1 MAGIKVPQYEIF
13 KIGTDQLKYYHWD
26 LTISKQEAS
35 KFNELIALFE
45 AQEFRLIAQILNKPI
60 NEIDFSDYIMT
71 LVIDKK
77 SHFKRATA
85 HKGIKL
91 NGNTFR
97 RFVGTT
103 GGLKNNSML
112 FVNIEILDELN
123 RRCECDRDKTIP
135 LVPAKYEAYKA
146 LTCSASQPICDP
158 DKILVVSDCITK
170 YKDDI
175 IQLDNTDPKTESPKL
190 EYKYGVELENNASD
204 GFNLCTI
211 EYMRKVCKSLDIDY
225 ITSGVCLRN
234 AWLKGMMYPFPIIEF
249 FDKYGNGNYIVKDV
263 WGDEHDI
270 REVDMILTESSLKL
284 WKCYDSIDDYVA
296 AYKRNG
302 YGFAVTKISPEKL
315 DDYRELNYQYLQ
327 SYDFTDEDIKE
338 LCAPTVKYLKDA
350 MAGDYESTIKFLGIT
365 GNADVYTWQRALW
378 THPMMLKDPYVIDCI
393 YRMIKKKI
401 NNAKMGKL
409 LVHGNY
415 QVASGDPFI
424 LMQHIAGIK
433 ETGLLKAGE
442 CYSKYWSN
450 QSVDE
455 VVIFRSPM
463 TSHQNIRRC
472 KVANNDDV
480 HFWYKYMDTVMIINS
495 WDTFCM
501 AENGCDWD
509 GDLLFSTDNYT
520 LLKCHKVL
528 PAISCVQKTT
538 DKVIPTE
545 ADILKS
551 NLGGMGNAV
560 GTITN
565 RVTSMME
572 TQANYEPGSN
582 EWKEL
587 EYRILCG
594 QDYQQN
600 EIDKL
605 KGIKAKPMPSYW
617 YHFGACKGDP
627 FLQSICT
634 DKRPYFM
641 IYARDDYRAKY
652 NKYMANTDERCMVN
666 LGLSLDDLIK
676 KSNES
681 PTLLTPQEEHFLNWY
696 YRRLPF
702 GTGPC
707 AMNRIC
713 WHIENEFAGYKI
725 QLKRNSDF
733 NYEDIKVK
741 RRCTEEHR
749 EQLAELIDQ
758 YVKQVAAY
766 KKEAANPE
774 HDMGDSHSKT
784 VGRQLM
790 AARYRKYAKEICPN
804 DDERLNI
811 VLDLC
816 YGKNQNKMF
825 CWDVIGDLICS
836 RLEEL
841 LYLEGGDDYD
851 NI

>member
-1 MAGIKVPQYEIF
+1 MAGIQVPQYEIF
-13 KIGTDQLKYYHWD
+13 KIGTDQLKYYNWD
-26 LTISKQEAS
+26 LTISKQEAM

-45 AQEFRLIAQILNKPI
+45 AQEFRLIAQILDQPI
-60 NEIDFSDYIMT
+60 DEIDFSNYIMT

-77 SHFKRATA
+77 SHFKRATSR
-85 HKGIKL
+85 KGVKL
-91 NGNTFR
+91 NGNVFR

-112 FVNIEILDELN
+112 YVNVNILDELN
-123 RRCECDRDKTIP
+123 RRCECDRDQSIP

-146 LTCSASQPICDP
+146 LTCSASQPICEP
-158 DKILVVSDCITK
+158 NKILVVTDCFTK

-175 IQLDNTDPKTESPKL
+175 IKLDNTDPMTESPKI
-190 EYKYGVELENNASD
+190 EYQYGVELENNATD

-211 EYMRKVCKSLDIDY
+211 DYMKRVCDSLGIDY
-225 ITSGVCLRN
+225 VTSGVCLRN
-234 AWLKGMMYPFPIIEF
+234 AWLKGMMYPFPIVEF
-249 FDKYGNGNYIVKDV
+249 FDKYCGGNYIVKDI

-270 REVDMILTESSLKL
+270 RDVDMVLTESSLKL
-284 WKCYDSIDDYVA
+284 WKCYDSINDYVA
-296 AYKRNG
+296 AYRKNG
-302 YGFAVTKISPEKL
+302 YGFAVTKVSPEKL

-327 SYDFTDEDIKE
+327 SYDFDDNDIKE
-338 LCAPTVKYLKDA
+338 LCEPTVKYLKDSF
-350 MAGDYESTIKFLGIT
+350 AGDYESTIKFLGIT
-365 GNADVYTWQRALW
+365 GNADVYTWQRALYS
-378 THPMMLKDPYVIDCI
+378 HPMMLKDPYVIDCI

-424 LMQHIAGIK
+424 LMQHIAGIN
-433 ETGLLKAGE
+433 ETGLLKSGE
-442 CYSKYWSN
+442 CYSKYWSDQN
-450 QSVDE
+450 VD
-455 VVIFRSPM
+455 VVAVYRSPM
-463 TSHQNIRRC
+463 TSHNNIRKC
-472 KVANNDDV
+472 IVVSNDDV
-480 HFWYKYMDTVMIINS
+480 HYWYQYMNTVMIINS

-509 GDLLFSTDNYT
+509 GDLLFSTNND
-520 LLKCHKVL
+520 VL
-528 PAISCVQKTT
+528 IRKHRIMPAIDCVQKTA
-538 DKVIPTE
+538 DKIAISEP
-545 ADILKS
+545 DILKS
-551 NLGGMGNAV
+551 NLGGMGNNV

-572 TQANYEPGSN
+572 TQSRFIKGSR
-582 EWKEL
+582 EWNEL

-605 KGIKAKPMPSYW
+605 KGIKAKPMPSSW

-652 NKYMANTDERCMVN
+652 KKYVSNADERCMVN
-666 LGLSLDDLIK
+666 LGISLDELIK
-676 KSNES
+676 KYNDS
-681 PTLLTPQEEHFLNWY
+681 PTLLTSYEQNFMHWY
-696 YRRLPF
+696 HKRFPF
-702 GTGPC
+702 GTGAC
-707 AMNRIC
+707 AMNKIC
-713 WHIENEFAGYKI
+713 WYIEKEFDGYKI
-725 QLKRNSDF
+725 NLKRNHSFD
-733 NYEDIKVK
+733 YTILKVD
-741 RRCTEEHR
+741 RRCTNEHR
-749 EQLAELIDQ
+749 ESLRELMELYIQ
-758 YVKQVAAY
+758 QIAIY
-766 KKEAANPE
+766 KMDSTN
-774 HDMGDSHSKT
+774 HDLDADDTNTKSIN
-784 VGRQLM
+784 RQIM
-790 AARYRKYAKEICPN
+790 AARYRKRAKQICPN

-816 YGKNQNKMF
+816 YGENKNKMF
-825 CWDVIGDLICS
+825 CWDIIGDLICT

-841 LYLEGGDDYD
+841 HYLEGCDPVD